1 MLLAN
6 QIEDIKAQAYMGCG
20 SPLLEVCKIYPLT
33 IKEIIELGYSTYKT
47 YLSTLLLDEVAISQH
62 IKEKTGE
69 NISPEKIDPLTY
81 LLSSA
86 EQNDS
91 FLLEVQSMF
100 STFIKEDVLLLP
112 EISSVVVGDPL
123 ERRIINSEN
132 FKDFQEILRIQNGQ
146 KVKPPPPPNETP
158 GERRM
163 RLLREKAEAIK
174 QKQNEKDSEGMPFSV
189 FLEIADVFGINLEKC
204 TVYAFYKLVAR
215 HQAREKWNQD
225 IQMLCAGAEADKLK
239 TKYWGDASLTK

>member
-69 NISPEKIDPLTY
+69 DISPEKIDPLTY

-112 EISSVVVGDPL
+112 EISSVVIGDPL
-123 ERRIINSEN
+123 QRRIINSQN

-146 KVKPPPPPNETP
+146 KIKPPPPPNETP
-158 GERRM
+158 GERKM
-163 RLLREKAEAIK
+163 RLLREKVEAVK
-174 QKQNEKDSEGMPFSV
+174 AKKNESDSEGMPFSV

>member
-1 MLLAN
+1 
-6 QIEDIKAQAYMGCG
+6 
-20 SPLLEVCKIYPLT
+20 
-33 IKEIIELGYSTYKT
+33 
-47 YLSTLLLDEVAISQH
+47 
-62 IKEKTGE
+62 
-69 NISPEKIDPLTY
+69 
-81 LLSSA
+81 
-86 EQNDS
+86 
-91 FLLEVQSMF
+91 MF

>member
-69 NISPEKIDPLTY
+69 DVSPEKIDPLTY

-112 EISSVVVGDPL
+112 EISSVVIGDPL
-123 ERRIINSEN
+123 QRRIINSQN

-146 KVKPPPPPNETP
+146 KIKPPPPPNETP
-158 GERRM
+158 GERKM
-163 RLLREKAEAIK
+163 RLLREKVEAVK
-174 QKQNEKDSEGMPFSV
+174 AKKNESDSEGMPFSV

>member
-20 SPLLEVCKIYPLT
+20 SSLSKVCKIYPLT

-69 NISPEKIDPLTY
+69 TISPEKIDPLTY

-86 EQNDS
+86 EQSDS

-112 EISSVVVGDPL
+112 EISSVVIGDPL
-123 ERRIINSEN
+123 QRRIINSEN

-158 GERRM
+158 GERKM
-163 RLLREKAEAIK
+163 RLLREKAEAVK

>member
-6 QIEDIKAQAYMGCG
+6 QIEDIKAQAYIGCKSQLG
-20 SPLLEVCKIYPLT
+20 KICGIYPLT
-33 IKEIIELGYSTYKT
+33 IKEVIELGYSTYKT
-47 YLSTLLLDEVAISQH
+47 YLSTLLLDEVAISSH

-86 EQNDS
+86 EQSDS

-112 EISSVVVGDPL
+112 EISSVVIGDPL

-163 RLLREKAEAIK
+163 RLLREKAEAVK

>member
-69 NISPEKIDPLTY
+69 DISPEKIDPLTY

-112 EISSVVVGDPL
+112 EISSVVIGDPL
-123 ERRIINSEN
+123 QRRIINSQN
-132 FKDFQEILRIQNGQ
+132 FKVFQEILRIQNGQ
-146 KVKPPPPPNETP
+146 KIKPPPPPNETP
-158 GERRM
+158 GERKM
-163 RLLREKAEAIK
+163 RLLREKVEALK
-174 QKQNEKDSEGMPFSV
+174 AKKNESDSEGMPFSV